1 MEHRMGQNGTVAERA
16 VGDEGVQVHQAAVYR
31 CSVCTVWHTGMW
43 ACGRGMFVIVGILD
57 TCVPQSGEW
66 EMRCRC
72 RQAKPRGGCNCKRAQ
87 PTVASDCV
95 PTCLLGSV
103 CYQGSWGVDSSSLST
118 VVGYGAVRCG
128 AVLPGAC
135 S

>member
-1 MEHRMGQNGTVAERA
+1 MAVRGWNRMEQRMGQNGTVAERT
-16 VGDEGVQVHQAAVYR
+16 VGDEGVQVHQPAVYR

-43 ACGRGMFVIVGILD
+43 AWNEYILD

-72 RQAKPRGGCNCKRAQ
+72 RQAKPRGGCNYKRAQ

-103 CYQGSWGVDSSSLST
+103 CYQGE
-118 VVGYGAVRCG
+118 VGGR
-128 AVLPGAC
+128 L
-135 S
+135 